1 MPLQVN
7 SCVYFTRSEIV
18 ALSSHL
24 VFASLP
30 QSLFILLL
38 CPVSGCRP
46 YGLHL
51 LGFLLVKGAQAEDQR
66 ARELF
71 ITSLPYLLGH
81 LVPGSRGV
89 PPQVSY
95 LSPLQFL
102 LQFPGAIPSPL
113 LSCRP
118 PRPPAATSQQMPCQ
132 SLFVPLTLIIPL
144 CVATLLRN
152 LYLYQ
157 FVYILFPPEL

>member
-18 ALSSHL
+18 TLSGHL
-24 VFASLP
+24 VFASHP
-30 QSLFILLL
+30 SSLFILLL
-38 CPVSGCRP
+38 CPVLCLGCKP

-51 LGFLLVKGAQAEDQR
+51 LGFLLVEGAQAEDQR

-89 PPQVSY
+89 PPHVSY

-102 LQFPGAIPSPL
+102 LQFPGATPSPL

-118 PRPPAATSQQMPCQ
+118 PRPPAATSQ
-132 SLFVPLTLIIPL
+132 
-144 CVATLLRN
+144 
-152 LYLYQ
+152 
-157 FVYILFPPEL
+157 